1 MIGGKRLT
9 ISCLIYMTPFTGCK
23 LKKNNVATSFY
34 GGEGY
39 PLVYD
44 LKYHIDKKL
53 LKKI

>member
-1 MIGGKRLT
+1 MGGKRLI
-9 ISCLIYMTPFTGCK
+9 ISCLIYISPFIGCK
-23 LKKNNVATSFY
+23 LKKNSVATSFY

-53 LKKI
+53 LHKI